1 MKFHFGKIFFLS
13 LAFYICGNLA
23 TDEPSLKIGSFNIQT
38 LGPTKI
44 ANKTIVTTICQILSR
59 YDIVAIQEIRDS
71 NMDFVMT
78 VLIDQLNNFVQS
90 KGVKYSYALSH
101 RLGFTSYKE
110 IYAFIYRHIN
120 NQFCQK

>member
-1 MKFHFGKIFFLS
+1 MKFHLGGIVFLNF
-13 LAFYICGNLA
+13 AFYISGYFA

-78 VLIDQLNNFVQS
+78 ILIDQLNDFVQS
-90 KGVKYSYALSH
+90 KGIKYSYTLSH

-110 IYAFIYRHIN
+110 IYAFVYRYY
-120 NQFCQK
+120 